1 MAVSSLAG
9 SLPQN
14 TVGTATVII
23 ESVLLLLVLVSVGL
37 RLWSRRLLEMRL
49 EANDYLI
56 LVAAVRP
63 PLAKPRNSSTY

>member
-14 TVGTATVII
+14 TVGTATVVI
-23 ESVLLLLVLVSVGL
+23 ESILLLLVLVSVGL

-56 LVAAVRP
+56 LIAAVSSP
-63 PLAKPRNSSTY
+63 SVKPRHHYTY

>member
-14 TVGTATVII
+14 TVGTATVVI

-63 PLAKPRNSSTY
+63 PLAKPRNSYAY